1 MTGSQLR
8 DSGRPCDSPRS
19 WGPAPGGLEL
29 VGGGLRSSR
38 GRTRTCDPLTPNG
51 HDRVLGRRKIRD
63 WRAGNP
69 EETSETH
76 PNRTRPTVPEPYRA
90 KRSET
95 SEQHRSPPD
104 RVQFSL
110 AAYRRFTP
118 SRGGVGNTTLERR
131 QGVGL
136 LYIVCLM
143 TPRTPQY
150 PRRPMER
157 YPLAQRGQTAYG
169 APDAR
174 ETSVHWRGRACTI
187 SKYKCG
193 RTTGRRFWS
202 AANC

>member
-95 SEQHRSPPD
+95 SEQHRSPPNG
-104 RVQFSL
+104 VQFSL

-143 TPRTPQY
+143 TPR
-150 PRRPMER
+150 
-157 YPLAQRGQTAYG
+157 QTADDWPVFG
-169 APDAR
+169 SASGGDGRVRHA
-174 ETSVHWRGRACTI
+174 RGRRGVRARGPVP
-187 SKYKCG
+187 SG
-193 RTTGRRFWS
+193 GRREEVG
-202 AANC
+202 AAQATCCASTGPWLS